1 MSQNQIQLTQ
11 QIKKFIESKVY
22 EKDGRKMIDIENS
35 RLDFSSS
42 FVFLGFTKSR
52 VKLGEIYLSGP
63 QGIKFNVKYGILS
76 NNYLSV
82 LNHNFLLEIP
92 EEVKN

>member
-1 MSQNQIQLTQ
+1 MELTP
-11 QIKKFIESKVY
+11 QIKQFVESKVY
-22 EKDGRKMIDIENS
+22 EKDGHKMIDIENS

-76 NNYLSV
+76 GNYLSV
-82 LNHNFLLEIP
+82 LADNFLLQIP
-92 EEVKN
+92 EEVRN